1 VFRGAFGKIEDQI
14 ELGYLE
20 SRAQGFFVPSDK
32 IMERLVRGARH
43 DAVETLLARIADVLS
58 GEARRKLEASLA
70 DPKRA
75 TGCLSLKADA
85 GAATLENILA
95 ATARLAFVNALDLP
109 FQIMEDVD
117 PALAQ
122 RLSRRVDGETAAE
135 MRRHSYTRRLG
146 LSALNLM
153 HRRAEI
159 IDALIDLL
167 LEIIHR
173 MQTRSRRRVVGAI
186 ARDIERV
193 HGKERLLV
201 DTAIAAVDSPEGHL
215 AGSNFP
221 TGCGSSGSGASA
233 QPCPVCGDDRVRRA
247 HDPFADLPAIP
258 RDRLRRNWTRYR

>member
-1 VFRGAFGKIEDQI
+1 MFRAAFGKIEDQI

-43 DAVETLLARIADVLS
+43 DAVETLLARITDVLS
-58 GEARRKLEASLA
+58 GEARRKLEASLV

-75 TGCLSLKADA
+75 TGFLSLKADA

-95 ATARLAFVNALDLP
+95 ATARLAFVNALE
-109 FQIMEDVD
+109 IMEGVD

-135 MRRHSYTRRLG
+135 VRRHSDTRRLG

-167 LEIIHR
+167 LEIIDR

-201 DTAIAAVDSPEGHL
+201 DAAIAAVDSPEGHL